1 MSKRKELRCFDYV
14 NRPYAQVADALSAHA
29 SAIFERATHSA
40 ADRANDVGAE
50 LRVRI
55 GAIEIA
61 ADIDI
66 AIREVAGARSPAN
79 QPATQLD
86 LVWKSQRRP
95 GLFPEMTGS
104 LLAYALAPRETQ
116 IEFAGTYDPPLGVL
130 GDAIDAIA
138 LHRIA
143 EESVQRFVNSVA
155 AYLRA
160 ELPVDPGAGDTFAL
174 PDVGK

>member
-1 MSKRKELRCFDYV
+1 MSKRRELRCFDYV
-14 NRPYAQVADALSAHA
+14 NRPYPQVAEVLSAHA
-29 SAIFERATHSA
+29 STIFERATRSA
-40 ADRANDVGAE
+40 AEHANDVGAE

-66 AIREVAGARSPAN
+66 SITEVPGARSPAN
-79 QPATQLD
+79 QPALQLD
-86 LVWKSQRRP
+86 LVWKSKRRP
-95 GLFPEMTGS
+95 GWFPEMTGS

-116 IEFAGTYDPPLGVL
+116 IELAGNYDPPLGVL

-138 LHRIA
+138 LHSIA
-143 EESVQRFVNSVA
+143 EEAVRRFVNSVA

-160 ELPVDPGAGDTFAL
+160 ELPVEPGPGDTFAL
-174 PDVGK
+174 PVDAR